1 MLPMHR
7 MLSGVF
13 TTGAAAAAVAAA
25 LLLPP
30 GSWQPWET
38 NGIKLSSIRGAGN
51 ESSLMHQLILN
62 MEKPSSLDHGLIGML
77 ALPDQYSN
85 GAACNVTTV
94 TMTHGWGLGH

>member
-30 GSWQPWET
+30 GSWQPRET

-62 MEKPSSLDHGLIGML
+62 MEKLDHGLIGML

-94 TMTHGWGLGH
+94 TMTLAHVWGLGH